1 MKIINSPDYNPDE
14 ILNIAGLNAVSKA
27 GKYMQDNKESRSK
40 TTGEVKI
47 KVKMLSGLNTGK
59 DLILTITLMLL
70 MEKNLRTRVQLI

>member
-1 MKIINSPDYNPDE
+1 MKSSILQVLMRFPKQESICRIIKSQE
-14 ILNIAGLNAVSKA
+14 V
-27 GKYMQDNKESRSK
+27 K